1 MTDEEREW
9 LRTEFERCAPYIQA
23 ALDRDIGTH
32 ELSDVWDCI
41 ATGKAQFWPYPNS
54 AIVTVWQPYPR
65 KTVLRFWLCGGEL
78 KECVAAAVV
87 IEDWAREAG
96 ADMVTVSGRGGWLRA
111 LPEYKKIAVYIA
123 KAL

>member
-1 MTDEEREW
+1 MTDEERGW
-9 LRTEFERCAPYIQA
+9 LRTEFERCASYIQD

-41 ATGKAQFWPYPNS
+41 ADGRAQLWPYQNS

-65 KTVLRFWLCGGEL
+65 KTVLRYWLCGGEL
-78 KECVAAAVV
+78 KECVAAEPV
-87 IEDWAREAG
+87 INAWAKEGG
-96 ADMVTVSGRGGWLRA
+96 ADIAAVSGRDGWMRA
-111 LPEYKKIAVYIA
+111 LPGYKKIAVYIA